1 MVFNRTRI
9 NKREGTLGSFY
20 FLQVSRI
27 TIELFIYTLW
37 FIVFRLDKWILDMTE
52 GPCRMRKKMVK
63 NHQFYIHY
71 PYRPELESGD
81 NVI

>member
-1 MVFNRTRI
+1 
-9 NKREGTLGSFY
+9 
-20 FLQVSRI
+20 
-27 TIELFIYTLW
+27 
-37 FIVFRLDKWILDMTE
+37 MTE

-81 NVI
+81 NVNLKFLIYLHIILLISITSYFRKD

>member
-1 MVFNRTRI
+1 M
-9 NKREGTLGSFY
+9 
-20 FLQVSRI
+20 I
-27 TIELFIYTLW
+27 TIELFIYMLW

-63 NHQFYIHY
+63 NQQFYIHY

-81 NVI
+81 NVILNYKNKCIYVFII

>member
-1 MVFNRTRI
+1 
-9 NKREGTLGSFY
+9 
-20 FLQVSRI
+20 
-27 TIELFIYTLW
+27 
-37 FIVFRLDKWILDMTE
+37 MTE

-81 NVI
+81 NVILYSKEKMYPWFYHLKFI